1 MYLHYQ
7 LCRLDVCIYTINY
20 VDEFTND
27 IDELKTLHDILTVKF
42 GFFTIATCLNICS
55 LPMKF
60 LLLVQLTKENQ
71 IITYTIYRT
80 CMAYKEVKIRKLVNV
95 NGYALCM
102 YVGLVSLVMTLIIRT
117 M

>member
-80 CMAYKEVKIRKLVNV
+80 CMANKEVKIRKLVNV